1 MNYGEKLKDI
11 RFDKNVTQQMIADL
25 LNISRS
31 TYKDYEIQIRV
42 LPLKYLIIICN
53 YFDISIDY
61 LFNFTNIT
69 KYKNINNN
77 IDNKVFKERF
87 KDFRKKHKITQEQ
100 LAKFLNTSHSVISDY
115 EQGKKIIN
123 TAFLFAICDKYKI
136 SADYLLGRIDYPK
149 YYN

>member
-53 YFDISIDY
+53 YF
-61 LFNFTNIT
+61 
-69 KYKNINNN
+69 
-77 IDNKVFKERF
+77 
-87 KDFRKKHKITQEQ
+87 
-100 LAKFLNTSHSVISDY
+100 
-115 EQGKKIIN
+115 
-123 TAFLFAICDKYKI
+123 
-136 SADYLLGRIDYPK
+136 
-149 YYN
+149 